1 MIEIDGSQYSGS
13 GTIVRQ
19 AVAFSALTGKPVH
32 IVHARTRRPKP
43 GLRHQ
48 HIRVVQAIG
57 ELVSGTAEGL
67 SLGSQ
72 EIIFRPGMLTTGRRY
87 FWDIGTAGSTTM
99 LGLGILPVLAFASS
113 AVNLGLRGGL
123 FQDYAPSVF
132 HLQHV
137 MLPLLRRMGLEV
149 ELVMERPGYVPRGEG
164 ILRLMVQPVRKQLRH
179 LRMEEPGT
187 VTRVWGIALSSH
199 LEKRKV
205 SERMA
210 DAAQEVLGR
219 AGHRAD
225 IDVQYDRESLQ
236 PGAVLALFADLG
248 EGVRL
253 GADQAGALRRTAE
266 FIGKHV
272 AKQLLEG
279 MNSGVTLDRFASDQ
293 IVPFAA
299 LAEGESRFRVAAVT
313 DHLLTNLWLAE
324 KFLGVRGVL
333 NDHILSMAGVGFQR
347 QELDA

>member
-19 AVAFSALTGKPVH
+19 AVAFSAITGQPVH
-32 IVHARTRRPKP
+32 IIHARNRRPKP
-43 GLRHQ
+43 GMRHQ

-57 ELVSGTAEGL
+57 ELANGTVEGL
-67 SLGSQ
+67 FPGSQ
-72 EIIFRPGMLTTGRRY
+72 EIIFRPGTLRTGRRY
-87 FWDIGTAGSTTM
+87 LWDIGTAGSTTM

-113 AVNLGLRGGL
+113 SVNVELRGGL
-123 FQDYAPSVF
+123 FQDGAPSVF

-137 MLPLLRRMGLEV
+137 ILPLLHRMGLEV
-149 ELVMERPGYVPRGEG
+149 ELVMKRPGYVPRGEG
-164 ILRLMVQPVRKQLRH
+164 IVSLAVQPVRKPLRH
-179 LRMEEPGT
+179 LRIEEAGT

-199 LEKRKV
+199 LEKRHV

-210 DAAQEVLGR
+210 EAAREVLGR
-219 AGHRAD
+219 TGHKAD
-225 IDVQYDRESLQ
+225 IDVQYEQKSVQ

-272 AKQLLEG
+272 AEQLLDDVRTG
-279 MNSGVTLDRFASDQ
+279 ATLDRFAADQ
-293 IVPFAA
+293 MIPFAA
-299 LAEGESRFRVAAVT
+299 LAEGESRFRVATIT
-313 DHLLTNLWLAE
+313 DHLLANLWLAE
-324 KFLGVRGVL
+324 KFFGVKGAL
-333 NDHILSMAGVGFQR
+333 NDHILSMTGVEFQR
-347 QELDA
+347 QSLYA

>member
-19 AVAFSALTGKPVH
+19 AVAFSALTGQPVH
-32 IVHARTRRPKP
+32 IVHARNRRPKP

-57 ELVSGTAEGL
+57 ELVNGTAEGL
-67 SLGSQ
+67 SPGSQ
-72 EIIFRPGMLTTGRRY
+72 EIVFRPGTLRTGRHY
-87 FWDIGTAGSTTM
+87 LWDIGTAGSTTM

-113 AVNLGLRGGL
+113 AVKVELRGGI
-123 FQDYAPSVF
+123 FQDFAPSVF

-137 MLPLLRRMGLEV
+137 LLPLLHRMGLEV

-164 ILRLMVQPVRKQLRH
+164 IVRLAVQPVRKPLSH
-179 LRMEEPGT
+179 LRIEGPGT
-187 VTRVWGIALSSH
+187 ETRLWGIALSSH
-199 LEKRKV
+199 LEKRHV

-210 DAAQEVLGR
+210 DAAREVLGR

-225 IDVQYDRESLQ
+225 IDVQYDQESLQ
-236 PGAVLALFADLG
+236 AGAVLALFADLG
-248 EGVRL
+248 EGLRL

-272 AKQLLEG
+272 ATQLLEDVNTG
-279 MNSGVTLDRFASDQ
+279 ATLDRFASDQ
-293 IVPFAA
+293 IISFAA

-324 KFLGVRGVL
+324 KFLGVKATI
-333 NDHILSMAGVGFQR
+333 NNHILSMTGVGFQR
-347 QELDA
+347 QGLDA

>member
-19 AVAFSALTGKPVH
+19 AVAFSALTGQPVH
-32 IVHARTRRPKP
+32 IVRARVRRPKP

-57 ELVSGTAEGL
+57 ELVNGTAEGL
-67 SLGSQ
+67 SPGSQ
-72 EIIFRPGMLTTGRRY
+72 EIVFRPGTLKTGRRY
-87 FWDIGTAGSTTM
+87 LWEIGTAGSTTM
-99 LGLGILPVLAFASS
+99 LGLAILPVLAFASS
-113 AVNLGLRGGL
+113 SVNVELRGGL
-123 FQDYAPSVF
+123 FQDCAPSVF
-132 HLQHV
+132 HLQYV
-137 MLPLLRRMGLEV
+137 MLPLLQRMGLEV
-149 ELVMERPGYVPRGEG
+149 ELVMERLGYVPKGEG
-164 ILRLMVQPVRKQLRH
+164 IVRLVVQPVRKQLRH
-179 LRMEEPGT
+179 LKMEESGA
-187 VTRVWGIALSSH
+187 VTRLWGIALSSH

-219 AGHRAD
+219 AGHQAD
-225 IDVQYDRESLQ
+225 IDVQYDQESLQ
-236 PGAVLALFADLG
+236 AGAVLVLFADLG

-272 AKQLLEG
+272 AKQLLEDMKTG
-279 MNSGVTLDRFASDQ
+279 ATLDRFASDQ
-293 IVPFAA
+293 IIPFAA

-324 KFLGVRGVL
+324 KFFGVRGTL
-333 NDHILSMAGVGFQR
+333 NDHTLSITGVGFRR
-347 QELDA
+347 QGLDV